1 MKYQKIAIWRVFQL
15 KTNRF
20 SHGTSP
26 YPPTVPT
33 LGPPI
38 LFLRMSLPAP
48 VAAAPNRFSLPW
60 GAIRSFPSEQ
70 RRPPHYLALALPLPT
85 DLWPLDPCPPAAAPV
100 TRPHPFASPD
110 PPEWGIGAIGAGAGA
125 ATTTMT
131 AAVGGGGGGGGGI
144 RPPMIKKKP
153 GGGRP
158 PVRPTVSTS
167 RRGGARPA
175 AGSRR
180 TRRWGTTYGVATDL
194 QILVDGCI
202 STKVIN
208 FPSIIEW
215 AIVAI
220 FFWVAL
226 ILNDFVAILWLFAFF
241 LIPPNISSLS
251 AAMASTAA
259 TGPS

>member
-1 MKYQKIAIWRVFQL
+1 VFQL

-131 AAVGGGGGGGGGI
+131 AAVGGGGGGSAADCEHISPRRGAAGCGLSSHTEVRHNLRCGN
-144 RPPMIKKKP
+144 RPSNP
-153 GGGRP
+153 GGWMHLHKG
-158 PVRPTVSTS
+158 
-167 RRGGARPA
+167 
-175 AGSRR
+175 
-180 TRRWGTTYGVATDL
+180 
-194 QILVDGCI
+194 
-202 STKVIN
+202 N
-208 FPSIIEW
+208 
-215 AIVAI
+215 
-220 FFWVAL
+220 
-226 ILNDFVAILWLFAFF
+226 
-241 LIPPNISSLS
+241 
-251 AAMASTAA
+251 
-259 TGPS
+259 

>member
-131 AAVGGGGGGGGGI
+131 AAVGGGGGGGPIG
-144 RPPMIKKKP
+144 PQLAQLAP
-153 GGGRP
+153 GGRGRLRAL
-158 PVRPTVSTS
+158 VAHGGEAQPTVWQPTFKS
-167 RRGGARPA
+167 
-175 AGSRR
+175 
-180 TRRWGTTYGVATDL
+180 WWMD
-194 QILVDGCI
+194 
-202 STKVIN
+202 
-208 FPSIIEW
+208 
-215 AIVAI
+215 
-220 FFWVAL
+220 
-226 ILNDFVAILWLFAFF
+226 
-241 LIPPNISSLS
+241 
-251 AAMASTAA
+251 AS
-259 TGPS
+259 PQR